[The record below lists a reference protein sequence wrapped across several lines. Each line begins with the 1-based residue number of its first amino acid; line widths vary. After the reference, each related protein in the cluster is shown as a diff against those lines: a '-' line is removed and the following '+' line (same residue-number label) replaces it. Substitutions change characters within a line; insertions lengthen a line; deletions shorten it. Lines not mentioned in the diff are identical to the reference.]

1 MLNEKIKYPLYL
13 QLTHALLCMMWNL
26 VGLGLISADL
36 APLGPVASWAVVIAC
51 AVMAGLLWWG
61 ARSLL
66 WLYVIVTVLQ
76 LLLSMNAVISPFIK
90 DPALWVY
97 AGSRFSGLAIN
108 LVGLVATCW
117 GLWVCVKFKST
128 LTQNA

>member
-13 QLTHALLCMMWNL
+13 QLIHALLCIIWNL
-26 VGLGLISADL
+26 AGLGLISAGL
-36 APLGPVASWAVVIAC
+36 APLGPVASWAVVVAC
-51 AVMAGLLWWG
+51 AIMGGLLWWG

-66 WLYVIVTVLQ
+66 WLYVLVTILQ

-97 AGSRFSGLAIN
+97 ASGRFAGLAIN
-108 LVGLVATCW
+108 LVGVVATLW
-117 GLWVCVKFKST
+117 GLGLCVKFKGT
-128 LTQNA
+128 LAKNS